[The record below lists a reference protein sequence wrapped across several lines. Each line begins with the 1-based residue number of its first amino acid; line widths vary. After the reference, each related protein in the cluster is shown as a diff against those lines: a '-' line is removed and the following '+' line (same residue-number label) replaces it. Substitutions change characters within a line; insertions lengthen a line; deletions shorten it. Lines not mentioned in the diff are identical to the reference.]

1 MCEAELE
8 QLAEKIAEKIEEK
21 CGACHLTPE
30 EQEHVRDLIRTKKKA
45 VKATLWLIG
54 ALVLWILKDAYLYI
68 IEHLTFK

>member
-1 MCEAELE
+1 MCEEELE
-8 QLAEKIAEKIEEK
+8 QLAEKIADKIEEK

-45 VKATLWLIG
+45 VKATLWVIG